1 MVMCLMEEAVY
12 TANDPGP
19 VSIQDRLA
27 QHDTLYDSLHEL
39 NAFLKPFGVGQ
50 LVYGFMLHRKSHLR
64 QNDNILYATF
74 ERSIRDIG
82 MKDGGALTYRFADVT
97 PRADAPLFFD
107 LEETLHGK
115 GPLYSHNNSYRAI
128 YNAGYRHAWV
138 IPFSGVDENGFGLM
152 IMFQNMSPNSQT
164 INIDELKLYAPLFHR
179 EMIGHKKLANHFKLS
194 RKQIEA
200 LSWVSKGRTASY
212 LAEKLGISERSIELR
227 LQEARKK
234 LCSLTTAEAVY
245 KALAYGILPFK
256 D

>member
-1 MVMCLMEEAVY
+1 MENY
-12 TANDPGP
+12 FHTAIDLSS
-19 VSIQDRLA
+19 VSIQDRLG
-27 QHDTLYDSLHEL
+27 QHETLHDSLNEL
-39 NAFLKPFGVGQ
+39 KTILKPFGVGQ

-82 MKDGGALTYRFADVT
+82 MEDGGALTYQFADVT
-97 PRADAPLFFD
+97 PRSDVPLFFD

-115 GPLYSHNNSYRAI
+115 GPLYSHNKSYRAI

-138 IPFSGVDENGFGLM
+138 VPFLGVDENGFGLM
-152 IMFQNMSPNSQT
+152 IMFQDMSPDAQI
-164 INIDELKLYAPLFHR
+164 INVDGLKSYAPLFHR
-179 EMIGHKKLANHFKLS
+179 EMIKQKKLANHFKLS

-212 LAEKLGISERSIELR
+212 VAEKLGISERSIELR

-234 LCSLTTAEAVY
+234 LCALTTAEAVY
-245 KALAYGILPFK
+245 KALAYSILPII